1 MSINERIAL
10 LRKMKGLSQAELG
23 KALNVTD
30 KAVSKWENGDGT
42 PDMTQ
47 IMSLC
52 SYFNIS
58 IDYLMTGSVLS
69 EGDKAIEKEI
79 NAYQKALALNASAKD
94 AVTACKKYLDGLA
107 ISYDEGILPRIVD
120 DGIDMNC
127 FKKNSDGSLGVIYE
141 RLVAKKAKDVLK
153 RLCSNEI
160 QLLDATELDDWDL
173 FEMGMANAKKDIEA
187 VKNLPTDEIHP
198 SIFGLKD
205 EEKAHNIEVNRRKRA
220 EGVYNLALEE
230 LDPATENYYRF
241 IIALIDEG
249 AYYSNLV
256 YPDRTNLFVPGSPS
270 FEKDQAKTS
279 FFYRVA
285 KDMLALSEKK
295 EPASNK

>member
-23 KALNVTD
+23 KSLNVTD

-52 SYFNIS
+52 QYFNIS

-69 EGDKAIEKEI
+69 DGDKAIEKEI
-79 NAYQKALALNASAKD
+79 NAYEKALALNASAKD
-94 AVTACKKYLDGLA
+94 MVSACRKYLEGLA
-107 ISYDEGILPRIVD
+107 IAYDDGILPTIVD
-120 DGIDMNC
+120 GGIDMNC

-153 RLCSNEI
+153 RLCANEI

-173 FEMGMANAKKDIEA
+173 FELALANAKKDIEA
-187 VKNLPTDEIHP
+187 VKSLPQDEIHP
-198 SIFGLKD
+198 GIFGLKD
-205 EEKAHNIEVNRRKRA
+205 EEKAHNIEVDRRKRA
-220 EGVYNLALEE
+220 EGVYNAALEE
-230 LDPATENYYRF
+230 LNPSAENYYRF

-256 YPDRTNLFVPGSPS
+256 YPERTNLFVPGSPS
-270 FEKDQAKTS
+270 YEKDSAKTS

-285 KDMLALSEKK
+285 KDMIKLGEKK
-295 EPASNK
+295 EPIISK

>member
-58 IDYLMTGSVLS
+58 IDYLMTGAVLS
-69 EGDKAIEKEI
+69 EGDKTIEKEI

-107 ISYDEGILPRIVD
+107 IAYDEGILPVVID
-120 DGIDMNC
+120 GGIDMNC
-127 FKKNSDGSLGVIYE
+127 FKKNADGSIGVIYE

-153 RLCSNEI
+153 RLCSDEI

-173 FEMGMANAKKDIEA
+173 FEMGMANARKDIEA
-187 VKNLPTDEIHP
+187 VKDLPKDEIHP

-205 EEKAHNIEVNRRKRA
+205 EEKAHNIEVSRRKRA
-220 EGVYNLALEE
+220 EGVYNAALEE
-230 LDPATENYYRF
+230 LNPSSENYYRF
-241 IIALIDEG
+241 IIALIDAG

-256 YPDRTNLFVPGSPS
+256 YPERTNLFVPGNPS
-270 FEKDQAKTS
+270 YEKDQAKTS

-285 KDMLALSEKK
+285 KDMLKLSEKK
-295 EPASNK
+295 EPVVNQ

>member
-230 LDPATENYYRF
+230 LDPRLENYYRF